1 MKKSLVIS
9 TLLFAVSSLASYADS
24 VQSVTHEIR
33 YERYHKNGDAHS
45 GGQIEWTLAKGS
57 IDLSDPGQ
65 PGLIFDFDV
74 DRDIFLNSDNDFTFH
89 GWDTQFKLSKSY
101 DWGKFK
107 FIGLE
112 YDVSDGLVN
121 HIVNGK
127 KITVKETSYED
138 YNYTTG
144 PIWKLYGGTLE
155 TFLAYDRNS
164 LTDAGRWGFDVDFE
178 KTFLKM
184 KGNWGS
190 LNLWNS
196 TELHYRFENENNPYG
211 NYKGNFYLDNNLNI
225 YDETDLTYTTPNFYN
240 IYGSLTLYQESHVN
254 TYENSKLNVRG
265 DIAYKVMPAVG
276 AKFTINK
283 QLLLNPYVSYE
294 VFDRK
299 TTFYKNKS
307 DNRITVTDN
316 NELAVGLI
324 IKWTK

>member
-9 TLLFAVSSLASYADS
+9 TLLFAISSLASYADS

-33 YERYHKNGDAHS
+33 YERSHKNGDAHS

-74 DRDIFLNSDNDFTFH
+74 DRDIYLNSDNDFTDH

-112 YDVSDGLVN
+112 YDQKKTTKNVVS
-121 HIVNGK
+121 
-127 KITVKETSYED
+127 ED
-138 YNYTTG
+138 YNYTMG
-144 PIWKLYGGTLE
+144 PIWKLYGGNLE

-164 LTDAGRWGFDVDFE
+164 MTDADRWGFDVDYD
-178 KTFLKM
+178 KTWLK
-184 KGNWGS
+184 KSGKWGS
-190 LNLWNS
+190 VSLWNN
-196 TELHYRFENENNPYG
+196 TELHYRFESKNKTYGYKENNLD
-211 NYKGNFYLDNNLNI
+211 FYN
-225 YDETDLTYTTPNFYN
+225 ETSLLYRTPNYGPF
-240 IYGSLTLYQESHVN
+240 YGSVEAYGEMFTNTKDTVN
-254 TYENSKLNVRG
+254 RLGTTYKL
-265 DIAYKVMPAVG
+265 MPLVG
-276 AKFTINK
+276 AQWKVNHFTF
-283 QLLLNPYVSYE
+283 NPYVSYE

-299 TTFYKNKS
+299 TTFYKDQQNKYDRA
-307 DNRITVTDN
+307 DNRRTVTDN
-316 NELAVGLI
+316 NELAIGLI

>member
-9 TLLFAVSSLASYADS
+9 TLLFAISSLASYADS

-33 YERYHKNGDAHS
+33 YERYHANGDTHS

-74 DRDIFLNSDNDFTFH
+74 DRDIYLNSDNDFTDH

-112 YDVSDGLVN
+112 YDQKKTTKNVVS
-121 HIVNGK
+121 
-127 KITVKETSYED
+127 ED

-144 PIWKLYGGTLE
+144 PIWKLYGGYLE

-164 LTDAGRWGFDVDFE
+164 MTDADRWGIDVDFE
-178 KTFLKM
+178 KTWFK
-184 KGNWGS
+184 KSGDWGTVS
-190 LNLWNS
+190 LWNN
-196 TELHYRFENENNPYG
+196 TELHYRFESENKTYG
-211 NYKGNFYLDNNLNI
+211 YVDNNLGI
-225 YDETDLTYTTPNFYN
+225 YNETSLLYRTPNYGPF
-240 IYGSLTLYQESHVN
+240 YGSIEAYGEMFTN
-254 TYENSKLNVRG
+254 TEDTINRLGTTYKL
-265 DIAYKVMPAVG
+265 MPLVG
-276 AKFTINK
+276 AQWKVNHFSF
-283 QLLLNPYVSYE
+283 NPYVSYE

-299 TTFYKNKS
+299 TTFYKDNQNKYDKT
-307 DNRITVTDN
+307 DNRRTVTDN
-316 NELAVGLI
+316 NELAIGLI

>member
-1 MKKSLVIS
+1 MKKLLVIS
-9 TLLFAVSSLASYADS
+9 TLLFAISSLASYADS

-33 YERYHKNGDAHS
+33 YERSHKYGDAHS

-65 PGLIFDFDV
+65 PGLIFDFDI
-74 DRDIFLNSDNDFTFH
+74 DRDIYLNSDDDFTDH
-89 GWDTQFKLSKSY
+89 GWDTQFKLSKAY

-112 YDVSDGLVN
+112 YDQKRTTKNVV
-121 HIVNGK
+121 
-127 KITVKETSYED
+127 TED

-144 PIWKLYGGTLE
+144 PIWKLYGGYLE

-164 LTDAGRWGFDVDFE
+164 MTDADRWGIDVDFE
-178 KTFLKM
+178 KTWFK
-184 KGNWGS
+184 KSGDWGTVS
-190 LNLWNS
+190 LWNN
-196 TELHYRFENENNPYG
+196 TELHYRFESENKTYRYADDNLDIYNETSLLYR
-211 NYKGNFYLDNNLNI
+211 
-225 YDETDLTYTTPNFYN
+225 TPNYGPFYASVEA
-240 IYGSLTLYQESHVN
+240 YGELSKN
-254 TYENSKLNVRG
+254 TEDDTRLSTTYKL
-265 DIAYKVMPAVG
+265 MPLVG
-276 AKFTINK
+276 AQWKVNHFSFN
-283 QLLLNPYVSYE
+283 LYVSYE

>member
-9 TLLFAVSSLASYADS
+9 TLLFAISSLASYADS

-65 PGLIFDFDV
+65 PGLIFDFDI
-74 DRDIFLNSDNDFTFH
+74 DRDIYLNSDDDFTDH
-89 GWDTQFKLSKSY
+89 GWDTQFKLSKAY

-112 YDVSDGLVN
+112 YDQKRTTKNVV
-121 HIVNGK
+121 
-127 KITVKETSYED
+127 TED

-316 NELAVGLI
+316 NELAIGLI

>member
-9 TLLFAVSSLASYADS
+9 TLLFAISSLASYADS

-33 YERYHKNGDAHS
+33 YERSHKYGDAHS

-65 PGLIFDFDV
+65 PGLIFDFDI
-74 DRDIFLNSDNDFTFH
+74 DRDIYLNSDDDFTDH
-89 GWDTQFKLSKSY
+89 GWDTQFKLSKAY

-112 YDVSDGLVN
+112 YDQKRTTKNVV
-121 HIVNGK
+121 
-127 KITVKETSYED
+127 TED

-144 PIWKLYGGTLE
+144 PIWKLYGGYLE

-164 LTDAGRWGFDVDFE
+164 MTDADRWGIDVDFE
-178 KTFLKM
+178 KTWFK
-184 KGNWGS
+184 KSGDWGTVS
-190 LNLWNS
+190 FWNN
-196 TELHYRFENENNPYG
+196 TELHYRFESENKTYRYADDNLDIYNETSLLYR
-211 NYKGNFYLDNNLNI
+211 
-225 YDETDLTYTTPNFYN
+225 TPNYGPF
-240 IYGSLTLYQESHVN
+240 YGSVEAYGELSKN
-254 TYENSKLNVRG
+254 TEDDTRLSTTYKL
-265 DIAYKVMPAVG
+265 MPLVG
-276 AKFTINK
+276 AQWKVNHFSF
-283 QLLLNPYVSYE
+283 NPYVSYE

-299 TTFYKNKS
+299 TTFYKNDIVS
-307 DNRITVTDN
+307 DSNDRITVTDN